1 MNFNITIRRTDDP
14 KQTSTF
20 TVSGTLYDALLKLR
34 ATVAT
39 VVHTYGRHGHVV
51 IKEEDD
57 EMLSTLV
64 LGWERENGFTP
75 FLTIKLEDV

>member
-1 MNFNITIRRTDDP
+1 
-14 KQTSTF
+14 
-20 TVSGTLYDALLKLR
+20 
-34 ATVAT
+34 VAT

-57 EMLSTLV
+57 EMSSTRV

-75 FLTIKLEDV
+75 FLTIKLEDAHA